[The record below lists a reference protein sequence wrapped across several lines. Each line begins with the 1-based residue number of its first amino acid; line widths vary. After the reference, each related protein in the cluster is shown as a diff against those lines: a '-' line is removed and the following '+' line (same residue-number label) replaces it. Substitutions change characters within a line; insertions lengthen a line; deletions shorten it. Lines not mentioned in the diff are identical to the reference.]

1 MTMTVVKMDRRYD
14 GHDRFSHRVEFTG
27 WQHHT
32 EKQTRVAQWV
42 RARNWLWKQF
52 GPSGELF
59 CAKPMYFDGVQPV
72 WAWDAEKSSLY
83 LSKEAYT
90 MFMLRKEFWE
100 NVENL

>member
-27 WQHHT
+27 YQPHGQ
-32 EKQTRVAQWV
+32 KQTRIAQWV
-42 RARNWLWKQF
+42 RARNWLWQQF

-59 CAKPMYFDGVQPV
+59 CARPTYFDGHQPV

>member
-1 MTMTVVKMDRRYD
+1 MTMTVVKLDRRYD

-42 RARNWLWKQF
+42 RARNWLWQQF
-52 GPSGELF
+52 GPSAELF
-59 CAKPMYFDGVQPV
+59 AARPDYFNGNQPV